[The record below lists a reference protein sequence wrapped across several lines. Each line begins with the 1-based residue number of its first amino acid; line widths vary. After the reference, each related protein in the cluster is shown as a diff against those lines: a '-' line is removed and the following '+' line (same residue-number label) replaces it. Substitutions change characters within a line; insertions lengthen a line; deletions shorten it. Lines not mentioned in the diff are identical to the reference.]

1 MRARKALFFCVEL
14 LTRDNQQLH
23 RHDCFSFKPENS
35 TGHTTTIIFFLLSGM
50 PVADHLKR

>member
-35 TGHTTTIIFFLLSGM
+35 NGHTTTIIFFLLSGM